1 VRPTA
6 DDSRLAVDAFGLHFA
21 NPLGIA
27 AGFDKNAQAPDAIL
41 RLGFGFAEVG
51 TVTPRPQDGNPR
63 PRIFRLDSDEAVINR
78 LGFNSEGFDKV
89 RARLLAR
96 HGRDGIVG
104 VNIGANKIAVSRTAD
119 YVAGIT
125 AFAAVASFFT
135 INVSS
140 PNTPGL
146 RDLQGR
152 AALDELLARVLEARD
167 RLVTGAGRK
176 PVLLKIAP
184 DLTLADL
191 DDVVAVA
198 RDRGIDGMIVANTTL
213 RRPQAL
219 RDQEKAK

>member
-1 VRPTA
+1 MIGIFDRLIRPLLRTLDPEDAHALALAALVHAPLVRPTA

-119 YVAGIT
+119 Y
-125 AFAAVASFFT
+125 
-135 INVSS
+135 
-140 PNTPGL
+140 
-146 RDLQGR
+146 
-152 AALDELLARVLEARD
+152 
-167 RLVTGAGRK
+167 
-176 PVLLKIAP
+176 
-184 DLTLADL
+184 
-191 DDVVAVA
+191 
-198 RDRGIDGMIVANTTL
+198 
-213 RRPQAL
+213 
-219 RDQEKAK
+219 